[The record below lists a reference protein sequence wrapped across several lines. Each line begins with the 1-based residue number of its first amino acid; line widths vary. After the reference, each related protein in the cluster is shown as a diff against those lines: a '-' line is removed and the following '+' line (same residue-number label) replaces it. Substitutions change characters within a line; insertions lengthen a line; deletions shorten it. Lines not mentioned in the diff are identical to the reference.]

1 MFSFRVSS
9 SYEYYA
15 ISVEKY
21 SRPLK
26 EDGVDSTPGG
36 NSVVAFIASEEDT
49 NVTITPSQDVEI
61 IPDTSVYTSKTD
73 TRQGKSSVSLQ
84 P

>member
-1 MFSFRVSS
+1 MTAFGTEVAGSDTYQVIPNVFISS
-9 SYEYYA
+9 SYVYCA

-36 NSVVAFIASEEDT
+36 NI
-49 NVTITPSQDVEI
+49 
-61 IPDTSVYTSKTD
+61 
-73 TRQGKSSVSLQ
+73 
-84 P
+84 

>member
-1 MFSFRVSS
+1 MTAFGTEVAGSDTYQVIPNVFISS

-21 SRPLK
+21 SRQLK

-36 NSVVAFIASEEDT
+36 NI
-49 NVTITPSQDVEI
+49 
-61 IPDTSVYTSKTD
+61 
-73 TRQGKSSVSLQ
+73 
-84 P
+84 